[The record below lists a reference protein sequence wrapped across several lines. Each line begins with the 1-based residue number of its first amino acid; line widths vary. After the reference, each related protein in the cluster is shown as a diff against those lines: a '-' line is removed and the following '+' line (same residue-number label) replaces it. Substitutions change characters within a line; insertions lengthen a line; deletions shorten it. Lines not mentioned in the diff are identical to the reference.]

1 MSTLQRKA
9 KAKENAA
16 PQQQP
21 QPAAAQRAVQP
32 EQAHAPAGKQNAQP
46 AFGLGGAVQ
55 KKAVINEPGDMYE
68 KQAEEAGELA
78 AEGEQL
84 QPGAL
89 SPLAAGGLPQAQ
101 RASQTDDKRQKAD
114 VQKAAQPGKEKQQPV
129 QKAEQPTDNRQPA
142 TVQKAAPAGK
152 EKEQP
157 VQKAAQPG
165 KEQQQPVQK
174 AAQPAEKQPVAQ
186 KAAPAGKEKG
196 QPVQQATQPGKDKQQ
211 QVQKAEQP
219 TENRQ
224 PATVNRQQAPV
235 QRSAAPH
242 ASEAG
247 ADAASAADQA
257 IASRGPGKPLEAA
270 TRSGLEDSLGADLSR
285 VRVHD
290 DHNAQQAAAAMG
302 ARAFTHQNDIWLGK
316 GESPKDTR
324 LMGHEAA
331 HVVQQSAASSAQP
344 RVQRAVDPGGGGD
357 AGATGDLKT
366 GLLDEA
372 GKRITFDKIG
382 IPKFK
387 KKDHRGVA
395 YDQHKP
401 LIYKANYDR
410 GNPDQR
416 EKWRK
421 SLNKE
426 NIKKKLE
433 EKASTAKGGK
443 AGKGQDSY
451 VFTVPTKGGKPYMIG
466 SLDEIAADMTIP
478 YWGGKAKNPPTRLFQ
493 VDHIVELQLADWN
506 GKEGW
511 GNELDNMELLEKS
524 ANQSSGSIIA
534 GNIKEKVS
542 GYLAAQAKAE
552 KDKKEAESPSE
563 DSGKK
568 KKKDKKKDKKSKAAI
583 EAVKAKYSLV
593 FNDAVGEAGPSVD
606 QTEFWQRKD
615 IEAGEHLGA
624 VKASNLDEM
633 GGKGAVLLFPRKS
646 GGLAKR
652 FAWKEK
658 DTGDKKATSEE
669 KNWLRPFTITN
680 KSFQTTGDDV
690 EATPQLGSLTIEIP
704 DGDKHW
710 KPYPA
715 ETVTVHRLP
724 GAAFAGYLDVY
735 DVRSRAEKI
744 QQKQTSPIQFG
755 EFDIDPDHGLVARG
769 QVLPDV
775 PLIKDIGLEF
785 TMRGNDFTLFKR
797 FNIGE
802 FKVPKPL
809 TVSDSSLIL
818 FASTE
823 RGLGAEGEIQFGIEK
838 LGEGYLAGEASMAG
852 GLALE
857 GAFNFDSKLFDPAEI
872 SMEYKDG
879 EFGLAGKLGIPEGKV
894 KGIKS
899 ADFAASYKKGVF
911 EFTGSAELNVP
922 AVEKA
927 DVAMRYSEAEGMEIT
942 GSFELKKNLPGLK
955 SGGGEVRLV
964 KKPASDAWQV
974 FAKGKAEPNIPGFTT
989 QLEAVYEDG
998 VFTAQITAGYEKGM
1012 LKGTITV
1019 GVTNRPVDAS
1029 GQPGGEAT
1037 DKFTAFGGGSVT
1049 VRLTPWLQG
1058 TIAVRLLPNG
1068 EVEVYGEIGLPGT
1081 VNITPEPKT
1090 LDKKL
1095 FETPPI
1101 DIPILGFSVLGK
1113 RVGVFASIA
1122 GGLNLKASV
1131 GPVQLTELKL
1141 GVKYN
1146 PDHEDQTTVTGGAK
1160 LHIPASAGLR
1170 LYIKGSI
1177 GASLL
1182 IVTAQ
1187 GGIELGGMI
1196 GLEGALDAGIT
1207 VNWSPAKGLVL
1218 DAFGSVY
1225 VQPKLRFDI
1234 TAFVE
1239 VEADYFFGTKTL
1251 YDKRWELAAYEF
1263 GPNLRFGMKLPVH
1276 YEEGKPFDV
1285 SWSDVQFETPQISV
1299 KSLLTDLVKEIV

>member
-1 MSTLQRKA
+1 MPSGNERGYPAMSETQRKQ
-9 KAKENAA
+9 KQQEKE
-16 PQQQP
+16 QKKTGQ
-21 QPAAAQRAVQP
+21 QPAAAQRAP
-32 EQAHAPAGKQNAQP
+32 QAGQERAPAGKQNAQP

-55 KKAVINEPGDMYE
+55 KKAVVNEPGDMYE
-68 KQAEEAGELA
+68 KQAEKAGEMA
-78 AEGEQL
+78 AEGERL
-84 QPGAL
+84 PPGSL
-89 SPLAAGGLPQAQ
+89 SPLGAGGLPQVQAMETGKQGTGGSKQGSVKSDQGMGGGKQGSDKTGQGTGGSKQVTVQ
-101 RASQTDDKRQKAD
+101 RATDDRQQAT
-114 VQKAAQPGKEKQQPV
+114 G
-129 QKAEQPTDNRQPA
+129 NRQPA
-142 TVQKAAPAGK
+142 T
-152 EKEQP
+152 
-157 VQKAAQPG
+157 
-165 KEQQQPVQK
+165 
-174 AAQPAEKQPVAQ
+174 
-186 KAAPAGKEKG
+186 
-196 QPVQQATQPGKDKQQ
+196 
-211 QVQKAEQP
+211 
-219 TENRQ
+219 
-224 PATVNRQQAPV
+224 V

-247 ADAASAADQA
+247 GDAASAADQA
-257 IASRGPGKPLEAA
+257 IAARGPGKPLEAA
-270 TRSGLEDSLGADLSR
+270 TRGGLEDSLGADLSR

-290 DHNAQQAAAAMG
+290 DHQAQQAAGAMG

-316 GESPKDTR
+316 GESAKDTR

-331 HVVQQSAASSAQP
+331 HVVQQQSASAAQP
-344 RVQRAVDPGGGGD
+344 RVQRAVDPGGSGGAE
-357 AGATGDLKT
+357 AGYTGDLKT

-372 GKRITFDKIG
+372 GKRITFEKIG

-387 KKDHRGVA
+387 KKDHRGAA

-401 LIYKANYDR
+401 LIYRANYDR

-421 SLNKE
+421 SVSKE
-426 NIKKKLE
+426 NIKTKLA
-433 EKASTAKGGK
+433 EKAAQAKGGK
-443 AGKGQDSY
+443 SGKGQELY
-451 VFTVPTKGGKPYMIG
+451 VFTVPTKGGKPYLIG

-478 YWGGKAKNPPTRLFQ
+478 YWGGKSKNPPTRIFQ

-524 ANQSSGSIIA
+524 ANQSSGSMIA
-534 GNIKEKVS
+534 GNIKEKVG
-542 GYLAAQAKAE
+542 GYLEERAKADAKAAAE
-552 KDKKEAESPSE
+552 KKDAETSTE
-563 DSGKK
+563 DTGKK
-568 KKKDKKKDKKSKAAI
+568 KKKGKKKDKKSKAAI

-593 FNDAVGEAGPSVD
+593 FNEAVGESGPSVD
-606 QTEFWQRKD
+606 QTEFWSRKD

-633 GGKGAVLLFPRKS
+633 GGKGAVLLFPRKT

-652 FAWKEK
+652 FAWKDK
-658 DTGDKKATSEE
+658 DAGDKKATSEE
-669 KNWLRPFTITN
+669 KNWLRPFTITS
-680 KSFQTTGDDV
+680 KSFLTSGDEV
-690 EATPQLGSLTIEIP
+690 ESKPTLGSLTIEIP

-715 ETVTVHRLP
+715 ESVTVHRIP
-724 GAAFAGYLDVY
+724 GAAFAGYVDIF
-735 DVRSRAEKI
+735 DVRGRAEKI
-744 QQKQTSPIQFG
+744 EQKNTSPIQFG

-775 PLIKDIGLEF
+775 PLIKDVGLEF

-838 LGEGYLAGEASMAG
+838 LGEGYLAGEASMSG
-852 GLALE
+852 GFALE

-872 SMEYKDG
+872 SMEYKEG

-894 KGIKS
+894 KGIKR

-911 EFTGSAELNVP
+911 EFTGDAELNVP
-922 AVEKA
+922 GVDKAAVS
-927 DVAMRYSEAEGMEIT
+927 MRYAEAEGLEIT
-942 GSFELKKNLPGLK
+942 GSFELKKDLPGVK
-955 SGGGEVRLV
+955 SGSGEVRLA
-964 KKPASDAWQV
+964 KKPGADDWQV

-989 QLEAVYEDG
+989 QLEVVYEDG
-998 VFTAQITAGYEKGM
+998 IITAQITAGYEKGM

-1019 GVTNRPVDAS
+1019 GVTNRPVDPS
-1029 GQPGGEAT
+1029 GQPGGDPT

-1068 EVEVYGEIGLPGT
+1068 EVEVYGEIGLPAT

-1095 FETPPI
+1095 FETPPL

-1113 RVGVFASIA
+1113 RVGIFASIA
-1122 GGLNLKASV
+1122 GGLRLQASV

-1177 GASLL
+1177 GASILV
-1182 IVTAQ
+1182 VTAQ
-1187 GGIELGGMI
+1187 GGIELGGTL

-1207 VNWSPAKGLVL
+1207 VNWSPAKGLAL
-1218 DAFGSVY
+1218 DAFGSIY

-1239 VEADYFFGTKTL
+1239 VEVDYFFGSETL
-1251 YDKRWELAAYEF
+1251 YDKRWKLKEYEF
-1263 GPNLRFGMKLPVH
+1263 GPNLRLGMKLPVH
-1276 YEEGKPFDV
+1276 YEEGKPFEV